1 MFFPKLKTLRQ
12 SRVTIN
18 DFLGLDR
25 REKAPQNSFNDMANM
40 SSDGFPA
47 LQTRPR
53 RGKVLL
59 LQRGNGLIQK
69 DTLIWVD
76 GSTLYVGGSATGLV
90 LTDSPKQLVSMGAYL
105 VIFPDKKWINTRDLS
120 QFGSL
125 ENERVTEGTVS
136 FAMCSADGESI
147 GSYLTA
153 QQPPEEAQQGALWM
167 DTSEET
173 AVLRRYSEAEGWS
186 TVADTCVK
194 ISAAGIGIGFAA
206 GDGVTLEGCQMPE
219 LNGSAVLLQAER
231 DALVV
236 SGIVAGDRTQT
247 AAVTVA
253 RSVPDMDYV
262 VECGNRLWGCKY
274 GIVNGK
280 AVNEIYGSK
289 LGDFKNWNCFQ
300 GLATDSYAASR
311 GSDGQFTAAASY
323 LGSVL
328 FFKEQCIERL
338 YINAGGAHQIVT
350 LECPGVEKGSH
361 KSVQTVE
368 GTLYYH
374 GCGGVYA
381 FDGSLPVTVSQP
393 LRDMAL
399 HGAVAGVLG
408 GKYYLS
414 ALGADGAPL
423 FVVYDSRHK
432 QWHREDCLRAADFAA
447 DSDELY
453 CLGTDGRILALRGS
467 EGEVEPSLP
476 WLVES
481 NEVGVDTVQQKYP
494 VRLSIRLQL
503 AADCR
508 AEAQLSY
515 DGGKSWQTQGALTG
529 DGSLRGALVHLRPR
543 RCDHFRWC
551 LLGYGDCTVDSVS
564 LVYEKGSDVV

>member
-206 GDGVTLEGCQMPE
+206 GDGVTVKGCQMPE

-247 AAVTVA
+247 AAVTVTRA
-253 RSVPDMDYV
+253 VPDMDYV
-262 VECGNRLWGCKY
+262 AECGNRLWGCKY
-274 GIVNGK
+274 GMVNGK

-300 GLATDSYAASR
+300 GLSTDSYAASR
-311 GSDGQFTAAASY
+311 GSDGVFTAAASY

-328 FFKEQCIERL
+328 FFKERCIERL
-338 YINAGGAHQIVT
+338 YINAGGAHQLVT
-350 LECPGVEKGSH
+350 LECAGVQQGSH
-361 KSVQTVE
+361 KSVQTVD
-368 GTLYYH
+368 GTLFYL

-381 FDGSLPVTVSQP
+381 FDGSLPVMVSQALGDGE
-393 LRDMAL
+393 LRY
-399 HGAVAGVLG
+399 GVAGALG
-408 GKYYLS
+408 KKYYLS
-414 ALGADGAPL
+414 SVDGGGDGQL
-423 FVVYDSRHK
+423 LVYDSGAKLWHK
-432 QWHREDCLRAADFAA
+432 EDALRAVDFAA
-447 DSDELY
+447 RGEELF
-453 CLGTDGRILALRGS
+453 CLAADGRILALRGS
-467 EGEVEPSLP
+467 EGTQEQQLP
-476 WLVES
+476 WFVES
-481 NEVGVDTVQQKYP
+481 GELGIDTAQQKYL
-494 VRLSIRLQL
+494 VRLSIRLQM
-503 AADCR
+503 
-508 AEAQLSY
+508 AQSGRVQAWVSY
-515 DGGKSWQTQGALTG
+515 DGGKSWQQQGTLTG
-529 DGSLRGALVHLRPR
+529 DGSLRGTLLHLRPR
-543 RCDHFRWC
+543 RCDHFRWR
-551 LLGYGDCTVDSVS
+551 LQGEGECTVGSVS
-564 LVYEKGSDVV
+564 LVYEKGSDEV